1 MGGMRNRRLQLFFG
15 FLCFFTVTYF
25 LLLGNSSPS
34 SILVKFSGAV
44 YNFVRERTSPP
55 FPGVDVYISY
65 TIERLAKSS
74 TGLKL
79 SQSDLNLTVD
89 QVSSFQY
96 LINVTSCGKE
106 EVTILIAVIS
116 AADHFEKRNKIRQ
129 TWFRHLNITQ
139 HKLLFVLARREDK
152 TIQKRIDEES
162 SNHGDI
168 LQVDI
173 DDVYHNLAVKD
184 VALLYWLNQHCTRLH
199 FILKCDDDVYV
210 NVRNLMDLLSTLSIT
225 EPAMYGNYNPYGLV
239 IRNTGRI

>member
-1 MGGMRNRRLQLFFG
+1 MGGIRNRRLQLLFG
-15 FLCFFTVTYF
+15 VLCFFTVTYF
-25 LLLGNSSPS
+25 LLLGISSPS
-34 SILVKFSGAV
+34 AILVNFSGAV
-44 YNFVRERTSPP
+44 YNFLRERTSPP
-55 FPGVDVYISY
+55 FQGVDVYTNY
-65 TIERLAKSS
+65 TLQRLAKSS
-74 TGLKL
+74 IGLKL
-79 SQSDLNLTVD
+79 SQLDLNSTAN

-106 EVTILIAVIS
+106 EVTVLIAVIS
-116 AADHFEKRNKIRQ
+116 AADHFKKRNTIRQ
-129 TWFRHLNITQ
+129 TWFLHLNITR

-162 SNHGDI
+162 RNHGDI
-168 LQVDI
+168 LQIDI

-184 VALLYWLNQHCTRLH
+184 VALLYWLNQNCPRFH

-210 NVRNLMDLLSTLSIT
+210 NVRNLMDLISTLSIA